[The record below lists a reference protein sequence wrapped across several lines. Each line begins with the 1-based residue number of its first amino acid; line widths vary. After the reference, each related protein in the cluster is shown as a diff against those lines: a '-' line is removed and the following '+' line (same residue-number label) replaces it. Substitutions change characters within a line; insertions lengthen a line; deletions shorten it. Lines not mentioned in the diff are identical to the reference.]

1 MYFGLLPSLLW
12 NWKSEMREKE
22 KIWKLDC
29 CAKDSLCTWSA
40 TLQTDLS
47 QRVSWLRHSIQT
59 HSDSL
64 QPLPNYCIK
73 SLHITEILCIML
85 RHDLDRMLV
94 LMKFLDLNLT
104 WNAIYGRQGGE
115 RFHCET
121 RALIQAVTKCFTV
134 FDPFTPR
141 FCMTS
146 HRVHLKWLLIMW
158 SKIKHILLLLNFTR
172 PETTLNYV
180 IQLCY
185 WQGRWHQTF
194 KVLKNI
200 Y

>member
-1 MYFGLLPSLLW
+1 MWADTLPEGVNRLRIHWTSCTEPGNTGNLKTITPPEVFRIYWVGQWVLWRGGLNLFDLLKCYKMKHFFKMYFGLLPSLLW

-73 SLHITEILCIML
+73 KFAHHWDIM
-85 RHDLDRMLV
+85 HYAT
-94 LMKFLDLNLT
+94 T
-104 WNAIYGRQGGE
+104 WFRQNVSFNE
-115 RFHCET
+115 
-121 RALIQAVTKCFTV
+121 V
-134 FDPFTPR
+134 PR
-141 FCMTS
+141 FKS
-146 HRVHLKWLLIMW
+146 DLK
-158 SKIKHILLLLNFTR
+158 
-172 PETTLNYV
+172 
-180 IQLCY
+180 C
-185 WQGRWHQTF
+185 
-194 KVLKNI
+194 NI
-200 Y
+200 W